1 MHANQSSFPTSSSS
15 SSVSRATRQ
24 RVFLNPLLEK
34 EGRKRG
40 YSANG
45 GCRFGKYTA
54 ISSRKERRR
63 KKNGHFVSRSVRA
76 IEEDGHETISRCG
89 GWIEKVNWYVTILV
103 VLHESITFIDK
114 DGESILSAIRFLYRF
129 EKMSCLAS
137 IILLRIREK
146 IFSRRGNLLLVFD
159 IQLRVARSFTF
170 ELVADAYFSSI
181 NIESWWIR

>member
-1 MHANQSSFPTSSSS
+1 MGDETA
-15 SSVSRATRQ
+15 
-24 RVFLNPLLEK
+24 
-34 EGRKRG
+34 RG
-40 YSANG
+40 
-45 GCRFGKYTA
+45 RFGKYTA

-103 VLHESITFIDK
+103 VLHESITLIDK

-129 EKMSCLAS
+129 EKISCLAS

-170 ELVADAYFSSI
+170 ELVTDAYFSSI

>member
-1 MHANQSSFPTSSSS
+1 MGDETA
-15 SSVSRATRQ
+15 R
-24 RVFLNPLLEK
+24 
-34 EGRKRG
+34 GRR
-40 YSANG
+40 
-45 GCRFGKYTA
+45 RFGKYTA

-76 IEEDGHETISRCG
+76 IEEDDHETINRCG

-129 EKMSCLAS
+129 EKISCLAS

>member
-1 MHANQSSFPTSSSS
+1 M
-15 SSVSRATRQ
+15 
-24 RVFLNPLLEK
+24 
-34 EGRKRG
+34 
-40 YSANG
+40 
-45 GCRFGKYTA
+45 
-54 ISSRKERRR
+54 
-63 KKNGHFVSRSVRA
+63 RA

-129 EKMSCLAS
+129 EKISCLAS

-146 IFSRRGNLLLVFD
+146 IFSRRGNLLVFD

>member
-1 MHANQSSFPTSSSS
+1 MGDETA
-15 SSVSRATRQ
+15 R
-24 RVFLNPLLEK
+24 
-34 EGRKRG
+34 GRR
-40 YSANG
+40 
-45 GCRFGKYTA
+45 RFGKYTA
-54 ISSRKERRR
+54 ISSRKERGDERR
-63 KKNGHFVSRSVRA
+63 MDISFHVPWGRSRRTTTRRLIVGW
-76 IEEDGHETISRCG
+76 IG

-114 DGESILSAIRFLYRF
+114 DSESILSAIRFLYRF
-129 EKMSCLAS
+129 EKISCLAS

>member
-1 MHANQSSFPTSSSS
+1 MGDETA
-15 SSVSRATRQ
+15 R
-24 RVFLNPLLEK
+24 
-34 EGRKRG
+34 GRR
-40 YSANG
+40 
-45 GCRFGKYTA
+45 RFGKYTA

-63 KKNGHFVSRSVRA
+63 KKNGHFVLRSVRA

-129 EKMSCLAS
+129 EKISCLAS